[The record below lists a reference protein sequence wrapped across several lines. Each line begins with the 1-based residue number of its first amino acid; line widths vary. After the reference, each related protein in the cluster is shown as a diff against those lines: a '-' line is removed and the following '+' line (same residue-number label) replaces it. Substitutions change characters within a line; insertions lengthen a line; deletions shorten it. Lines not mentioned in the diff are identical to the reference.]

1 MSLPTGAH
9 RRYNPLLDEWVLCS
23 PGRLRRPWQGQVD
36 EAADEDLP
44 RYDPACYLCPGNP
57 RAGGARNPAYT
68 STFAFDNDFPALVPA
83 GPETENETEQ
93 RERRDPFPT
102 RTRGVWGVRRST
114 PQLADDL
121 LVARSASGLCRVLC
135 FSPRHDLTLALMSP
149 AEIRPVVEAWAE
161 EHARLGSRED
171 VAHVQVFENK
181 GEMMGCSNPHPHC
194 QVWATA
200 HVPALP
206 ARRLASQRRH
216 FEAKGSDLLGDCLAR
231 ELSDGARV
239 VCDNAHW
246 VVLVPFWAVW
256 PFETMVLP
264 RRRVPDLAATSAEE
278 RDALAEILCRLN
290 VRYDNLFRCS
300 FPYSMGWHA
309 RPTDGGEHPYWR
321 VHATYHPPLLRS
333 ATVRKFVVGY
343 EMAAES
349 QRDFTPEEAAAR
361 LRESPER
368 HYRLAAE
375 KGAL

>member
-36 EAADEDLP
+36 EAPDEELP
-44 RYDPACYLCPGNP
+44 RYDPACYLCPGNA
-57 RAGGARNPAYT
+57 RAGGVRNPAYT
-68 STFAFDNDFPALVPA
+68 STFAFDNDFPALLPA
-83 GPETENETEQ
+83 GSETPVGGN
-93 RERRDPFPT
+93 
-102 RTRGVWGVRRST
+102 
-114 PQLADDL
+114 DL
-121 LVARSASGLCRVLC
+121 LVARTANGMCRVVC

-149 AEIRPVVEAWAE
+149 AEIRPVVDAWAE
-161 EHARLGSRED
+161 EQTHLGARED

-200 HVPALP
+200 HIPTLP

-216 FEAKGSDLLGDCLAR
+216 FETKGSDLLGDCLAR
-231 ELSDGARV
+231 ELSDGARI
-239 VCDNAHW
+239 VCENTHW

-256 PFETMVLP
+256 PFETIVLP
-264 RRRVPDLAATSAEE
+264 RRRVPDLATLSGEE

-333 ATVRKFVVGY
+333 ATVRKFAVGY
-343 EMAAES
+343 EMAAEP

-368 HYRLAAE
+368 HYRLAPE
-375 KGAL
+375 KGAR

>member
-1 MSLPTGAH
+1 MSLPTSAH

-36 EAADEDLP
+36 EAPDEGLP
-44 RYDPACYLCPGNP
+44 RYDPECYLCPGNP
-57 RAGGARNPAYT
+57 RAGGARNPSYT

-83 GPETENETEQ
+83 GPETPVEG
-93 RERRDPFPT
+93 D
-102 RTRGVWGVRRST
+102 
-114 PQLADDL
+114 AL
-121 LVARSASGLCRVLC
+121 LVARTGSGLCRVLC

-149 AEIRPVVEAWAE
+149 AEIRPVVDAWAE
-161 EHARLGSRED
+161 EYTRLGARED
-171 VAHVQVFENK
+171 IAHVQVFENK

-200 HVPALP
+200 HVPTLP

-216 FEAKGSDLLGDCLAR
+216 FEAKGSDLLGDYLAR
-231 ELSDGARV
+231 ELSEGARG

-246 VVLVPFWAVW
+246 VALVPFWAVW
-256 PFETMVLP
+256 PFETIVLP
-264 RRRVPDLAATSAEE
+264 RRRVPDLGAMSAEE
-278 RDALAEILCRLN
+278 RDALAEILSRLN

-321 VHATYHPPLLRS
+321 LHATYHPPLLRS
-333 ATVRKFVVGY
+333 ATVRKFAVGY
-343 EMAAES
+343 ELAAEP
-349 QRDFTPEEAAAR
+349 QRDLTPEEAAAR

-368 HYRLAAE
+368 HYRVAAV
-375 KGAL
+375 KGAR